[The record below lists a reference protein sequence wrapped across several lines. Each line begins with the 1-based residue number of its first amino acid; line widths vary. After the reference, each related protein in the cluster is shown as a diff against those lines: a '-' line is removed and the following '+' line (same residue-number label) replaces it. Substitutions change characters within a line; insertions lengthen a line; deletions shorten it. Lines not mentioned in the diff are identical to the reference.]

1 MTPGTTYLSL
11 NSLPFMI
18 LLLILSSS
26 FVLFSCFFSFVSH
39 IISQSPTAKFG
50 VASVV
55 GVDTLE
61 AASTSPHVG
70 GPWVTAVASSMR
82 AVPSLVSAL
91 GRQSSSF

>member
-1 MTPGTTYLSL
+1 M
-11 NSLPFMI
+11 
-18 LLLILSSS
+18 
-26 FVLFSCFFSFVSH
+26 
-39 IISQSPTAKFG
+39 
-50 VASVV
+50 V

-91 GRQSSSF
+91 GRQSSSFQRVPAPSYPGEGSIKVDLKKDCPTLSWPAHRGWQVFPLKRSKNRREKKG